1 MSNANEP
8 DFQELEPLP
17 ELPTTGA
24 ADAPAGKGRGPGE
37 IETAPL
43 MLQQAAMVLGI
54 SALLPW
60 LVPQGFDLWRLVAKV
75 VVLIGGWVAYCGAEH
90 AHGKKSPLDGIG
102 KAHTLALPILS
113 YVLILVGIGLT
124 QLSDAWQGLIE
135 ASALAVAAL
144 AWTQVH
150 GYSLGGKFNPTWALI
165 IPMFGL
171 AALVNIF
178 VVIGLDVPG
187 LAKVFAVLGSLG
199 VAGAGGFAGK
209 TMFVSIKEAKAHG
222 EAKKRAASEAR
233 MAERRAKR
241 GQ

>member
-17 ELPTTGA
+17 ELPTESPADGPKA
-24 ADAPAGKGRGPGE
+24 AGRGP
-37 IETAPL
+37 IEKAPL

-60 LVPQGFDLWRLVAKV
+60 LVPQGFDLWRLVGKV
-75 VVLIGGWVAYCGAEH
+75 VVLIGGYVAYCAAEH
-90 AHGKKSPLDGIG
+90 AHGKKTPLDGVG
-102 KAHTLALPILS
+102 NANKLALPILS
-113 YVLILVGIGLT
+113 YLLLLVGIGLT
-124 QLSDAWQGLIE
+124 QLSDAWQGMIE
-135 ASALAVAAL
+135 VSALAVAAL

-178 VVIGLDVPG
+178 VVFGLEVPG
-187 LAKVFAVLGSLG
+187 LAKAFAILGSLG
-199 VAGAGGFAGK
+199 VAGAGGFAGQ

-241 GQ
+241 G

>member
-17 ELPTTGA
+17 DLPLTEVAVGA
-24 ADAPAGKGRGPGE
+24 PTKARGPGE

-43 MLQQAAMVLGI
+43 MLQQAALVLGI
-54 SALLPW
+54 AALLPW
-60 LVPQGFDLWRLVAKV
+60 LVPEGFDLWRLIAKV
-75 VVLIGGWVAYCGAEH
+75 VILIGGWAAYCGVEH
-90 AHGKKSPLDGIG
+90 AHGKRTPLDGIG
-102 KAHTLALPILS
+102 KANKLALPILS
-113 YVLILVGIGLT
+113 YVLLLTGIGLT
-124 QLSDAWQGLIE
+124 QVSDYWEGMIE

-178 VVIGLDVPG
+178 VVIGLDKPV
-187 LAKVFAVLGSLG
+187 LVKALAVLGSLA